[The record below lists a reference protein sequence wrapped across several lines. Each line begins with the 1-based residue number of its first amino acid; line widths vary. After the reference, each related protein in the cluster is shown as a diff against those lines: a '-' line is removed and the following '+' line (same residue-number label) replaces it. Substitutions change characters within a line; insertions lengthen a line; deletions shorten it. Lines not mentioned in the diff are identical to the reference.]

1 MEKERESTTN
11 LKNPKKS
18 SLWKRGLYFFR
29 RIPGSKK
36 DHFFLTIVL
45 IDLFFFMLE
54 DSYGAFLSSDALFVF
69 LIFDFLVIII
79 WGIDL
84 FRRFRKHE
92 DKVDFLLT
100 YWYEVLGILP
110 FNIFRPF
117 LLLRAVKI
125 WLAYAKLF
133 GKEKDIGKLNTKEL
147 TYKFRDMILDTIS
160 DAVFLKSLDRV
171 EEVMVRLDYASL
183 SKSIIEKYESQLLNE
198 FNESMKTK
206 EVAGAMARMPILEK
220 FSKQISEDY
229 AKVFKEMLESEVMGE
244 IIKEF
249 TKAIMERMASQVK
262 NLDVERLVGSSDS
275 ILESEDQKI

>member
-1 MEKERESTTN
+1 MAVDTDTS
-11 LKNPKKS
+11 LKNPKKAS
-18 SLWKRGLYFFR
+18 NWKKAVYFFR

-45 IDLFFFMLE
+45 IDLFFFMME
-54 DSYGAFLSSDALFVF
+54 DSYGLFLASNILMGF
-69 LIFDFLVIII
+69 LIFDFLVISI

-84 FRRFRKHE
+84 FRRFLKHE
-92 DKVDFLLT
+92 DKLDFLLT
-100 YWYEVLGILP
+100 YWYEVLGVLP
-110 FNIFRPF
+110 FNLFRPF
-117 LLLRAVKI
+117 LLLRAAKI
-125 WLAYAKLF
+125 WLAYVKLF

-183 SKSIIEKYESQLLNE
+183 SKSIIEKYEVQLLRE
-198 FNESMKTK
+198 FNDSMKKK

-220 FSKQISEDY
+220 FAEQISEDY

-249 TKAIMERMASQVK
+249 TKAILERMASQVK
-262 NLDVERLVGSSDS
+262 NLDIERLVGEEK
-275 ILESEDQKI
+275 ESVP